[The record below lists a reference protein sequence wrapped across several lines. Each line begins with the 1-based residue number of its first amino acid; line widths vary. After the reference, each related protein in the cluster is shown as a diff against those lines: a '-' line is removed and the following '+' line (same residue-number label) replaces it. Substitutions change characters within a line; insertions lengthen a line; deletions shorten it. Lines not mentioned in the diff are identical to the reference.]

1 MIGDVLTSSILFE
14 ALREKYPDAELHYLI
29 YRHTF
34 PIVENN
40 PFIDKVI
47 LFDPDRDHKSA
58 GFVALLR
65 KIKKE
70 KYDTVIDVY
79 AKVNTAIITAFSG
92 AGKKISYYKKYTSS
106 AYTHKLVPKKEMT
119 TNAGLAIENR
129 MLLLKAISSG
139 FPPELKPKIY
149 LTEEEKASAA
159 AFLEEAGITKQKPLF
174 MMSILG
180 SSSEKTYPLR
190 YMAEIL
196 NKIVST
202 VPAAQLLFN
211 YIPSQEK
218 EAKELYHLCSPQT
231 QQHIFFETYGRSLRE
246 FMAITAQCDALIGNE
261 GGAINTAKALNIP
274 TFSIFSPWINRDAW
288 SSYEDDHNMVV
299 HLKDYKPEF
308 FKKSDN
314 FKKQQ
319 KELYQQFTPEL
330 LSPKIKLFLEKMI
343 K

>member
-14 ALREKYPDAELHYLI
+14 ALRDRYPDAELHYLI

-34 PIVENN
+34 PIIENN
-40 PFIDKVI
+40 PFIDKVL
-47 LFDPDRDHKSA
+47 LFDPDRDNKST

-92 AGKKISYYKKYTSS
+92 AGKRISYHKKYTSS
-106 AYTHKLVPKKEMT
+106 AYTHKLLLKKVMFT
-119 TNAGLAIENR
+119 KAGLAIENR
-129 MLLLKAISSG
+129 MLLLKAISSD
-139 FPPELKPKIY
+139 FPSEIKPKIY
-149 LTEEEKASAA
+149 LTGEEKASAA
-159 AFLEEAGITKQKPLF
+159 VLLKKAGISKQKPLF
-174 MMSILG
+174 MMSIIG
-180 SSSEKTYPLR
+180 SSSEKTYPLK

-196 NKIVST
+196 NKIIST
-202 VPAAQLLFN
+202 IPAAQLLFN
-211 YIPSQEK
+211 YIPSQEE
-218 EAKELYHLCSPQT
+218 EAKELYNLCSPQT
-231 QQHIFFETYGRSLRE
+231 QQHIFFETYGTSLRE

-261 GGAINTAKALNIP
+261 GGAVNTAKALDIP

-288 SSYEDDHNMVV
+288 SSYEDDQNMVV
-299 HLKDYKPEF
+299 HLKDYRPGLF
-308 FKKSDN
+308 QKSDN

-330 LSPKIKLFLEKMI
+330 FFPKIKLFLEKL
-343 K
+343 KK